1 MNSALSHWSA
11 KGNLR
16 MIDVTDKKVTKR
28 VARAVGKILI
38 KSKTMAL
45 IKSKTTPKGDIFAVS
60 KTAGINAVKQT
71 QFLIPLC
78 HNLGITHCEID
89 FRITSG
95 AVEVITTVKTK
106 SFTGVEMEALT
117 GTAVTLLTL
126 YDMLK
131 PVDKSMVISEIMLL
145 SKSGGKSGKW
155 LRK

>member
-1 MNSALSHWSA
+1 MKPALSHWSE

-16 MIDVTDKKVTKR
+16 MIDVPDKKITKR
-28 VARAVGKILI
+28 TARAVGKILI
-38 KSKTMAL
+38 KQKTMDL
-45 IKSKTTPKGDIFAVS
+45 IKSKKTPKGDIFAVS

-89 FRITSG
+89 FKINKN
-95 AVEVITTVKTK
+95 AVEVITTVRTK

>member
-1 MNSALSHWSA
+1 MD
-11 KGNLR
+11 G
-16 MIDVTDKKVTKR
+16 TEKKITKR
-28 VARAVGKILI
+28 TARAVGKILI
-38 KSKTMAL
+38 KDKTMAL
-45 IKSKTTPKGDIFAVS
+45 IKSKKTPKGDIFAVS

-89 FRITSG
+89 FKIRKN

-131 PVDKSMVISEIMLL
+131 PADKSMVISEIMLL